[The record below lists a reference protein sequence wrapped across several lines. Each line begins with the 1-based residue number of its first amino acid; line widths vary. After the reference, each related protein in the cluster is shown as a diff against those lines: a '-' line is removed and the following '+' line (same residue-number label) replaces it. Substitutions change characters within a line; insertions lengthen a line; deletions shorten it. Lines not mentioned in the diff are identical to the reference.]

1 MTWLHYLLLVNLYL
15 IVFYGFYALLLKG
28 ETFFQLNRIYLIGAA
43 LLSFFIPMIQANWVK
58 NLFITQKVENAIT
71 VYKLPVLFY
80 QAKPLPDAALSLG
93 QLLAVIYS
101 CGILFLSLRLVV
113 QLIGLKKVLKQVSSP
128 VAYSFFKKVHAGTD
142 EAGAEVITAH
152 EKAHA
157 AQWHS
162 LDVLLVEAVMII
174 NWFNPVVY
182 LYRIAIKHIHEFIA
196 DNEVISTG
204 TDKADYALLLLNQ
217 TFNAPPHSLVNPFFN
232 QSFLKKRI
240 MMLQKSRSQRIV
252 LLKYVLSAPLF
263 ALMLVLSAATV
274 DNSKLVKHVNVKVE
288 NLLLTPAN
296 KLADVIIDPPSAKSA
311 IQTEALTLTLDT
323 SIYKKG
329 PIFSSVEHPPQFP
342 GGERGLM
349 NFLAKNLRYPQVM
362 RVNNVHGKVWASFI
376 VEKDGSLSH
385 VQTSTE
391 MAYPEEANNEVK
403 RVFSLSP
410 RWAQGFQNGNAVR
423 VKMVMPIMFSLADEE
438 PTPGGAPLMSGQDT
452 VGKVYNGDTIKNMPT
467 VVGYHSATDT
477 NHHVIG
483 FFRLDGGNIYGNTP
497 AALQPLIIID
507 GTETTYTAMQLLD
520 PVTIESISVLKDKA
534 ARVTYGPK
542 ADNGVILITTKKAKA
557 TKK

>member
-43 LLSFFIPMIQANWVK
+43 LLSFFIPMIQASWVK

-71 VYKLPVLFY
+71 VYKLPMLLY
-80 QAKPLPDAALSLG
+80 QAKPLPDASLSLG
-93 QLLAVIYS
+93 QLLAAIYA

-113 QLIGLKKVLKQVSSP
+113 QLIGLKKVLSQVSSP
-128 VAYSFFKKVHAGTD
+128 VAYSFFKRVYAGND
-142 EAGAEVITAH
+142 EAGAEIITAH

-204 TDKADYALLLLNQ
+204 TNKADYALLLLNQ

-240 MMLQKSRSQRIV
+240 MMLQKNRSQRIV

-274 DNSKLVKHVNVKVE
+274 DNSKIVKHVNVRVE

-296 KLADVIIDPPSAKSA
+296 KVVDVIIDPQPAKNA
-311 IQTEALTLTLDT
+311 IQTEALTLDT
-323 SIYKKG
+323 NIYKKG

-362 RVNNVHGKVWASFI
+362 RVNNIHGKVWASFI

-385 VQTSTE
+385 IQTSTE

-423 VKMVMPIMFSLADEE
+423 VKVVLPIMFSLADDE
-438 PTPGGAPLMSGQDT
+438 PAQGGAPLMSGQDT
-452 VGKVYNGDTIKNMPT
+452 VGKVYTGDTIKNMPT
-467 VVGYHSATDT
+467 VIGYHNAADT

-483 FFRLDGGNIYGNTP
+483 FFRLDGNNIYSNTP
-497 AALQPLIIID
+497 GALQPLIMLD
-507 GTETTYTAMQLLD
+507 GTETNYTAMQLLD
-520 PVTIESISVLKDKA
+520 PNTIESISVLKDKSA
-534 ARVTYGPK
+534 KAIYGPK
-542 ADNGVILITTKKAKA
+542 ADNGVILITTKAKA
-557 TKK
+557 AKK